1 VSEREQG
8 QLKRMSVGARLI
20 ADVCD
25 MADKPFVEAVENNFA
40 GYFDELGI
48 TIKLRPEASDADV
61 IALQNQLLAF
71 FNSTSEVR
79 PSGFTW
85 LVKFSR
91 DGKPLR
97 SLFPGDLPRST
108 SADLEWTE

>member
-1 VSEREQG
+1 
-8 QLKRMSVGARLI
+8 MSVGARLI

-25 MADKPFVEAVENNFA
+25 MADKPFVEAVENHFA

-48 TIKLRPEASDADV
+48 TVKLRAEASDEDV
-61 IALQNQLLAF
+61 ISLQNQLLAF
-71 FNSTSEVR
+71 FNSTYEVR
-79 PSGFTW
+79 PPGFTW

-91 DGKPLR
+91 GGKSLR

-108 SADLEWTE
+108 SEDLEWAE